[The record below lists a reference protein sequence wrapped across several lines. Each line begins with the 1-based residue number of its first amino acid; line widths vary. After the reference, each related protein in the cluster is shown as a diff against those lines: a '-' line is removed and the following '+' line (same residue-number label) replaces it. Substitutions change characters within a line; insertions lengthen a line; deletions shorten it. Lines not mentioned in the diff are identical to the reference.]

1 MALSTIPIRQ
11 SGNRPNQ
18 LLGGDREGVLVVAL
32 LASTLLF
39 ASFMGQSILAAGF
52 GVVLWF
58 AGLWALRLAG
68 KADPKLRDVYMRSL
82 RYSKYYPA
90 RSTPFRINPPSQ
102 GKRYQ

>member
-11 SGNRPNQ
+11 SGNRANQ

-32 LASTLLF
+32 VAFTSLF
-39 ASFMGQSILAAGF
+39 AAFMGQSILAAGF
-52 GVVLWF
+52 GVVLWV

-82 RYSKYYPA
+82 RYAKYYPA
-90 RSTPFRINPPSQ
+90 RSTPFRVNPPSQ